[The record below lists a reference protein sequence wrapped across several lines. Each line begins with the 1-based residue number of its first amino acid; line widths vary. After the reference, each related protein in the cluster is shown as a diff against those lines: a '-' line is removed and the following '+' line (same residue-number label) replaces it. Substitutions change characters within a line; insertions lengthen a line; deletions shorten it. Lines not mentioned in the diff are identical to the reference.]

1 MTTTN
6 SWQCS
11 SCLQYF
17 HTIPVAESFLCSKCE
32 DREVWTSFWES
43 VGSLPAEAI
52 QKGRDDTSG

>member
-1 MTTTN
+1 MTTTS

-32 DREVWTSFWES
+32 DRENWTSFWES
-43 VGSLPAEAI
+43 VGPLPDEAVL
-52 QKGRDDTSG
+52 KAMSD